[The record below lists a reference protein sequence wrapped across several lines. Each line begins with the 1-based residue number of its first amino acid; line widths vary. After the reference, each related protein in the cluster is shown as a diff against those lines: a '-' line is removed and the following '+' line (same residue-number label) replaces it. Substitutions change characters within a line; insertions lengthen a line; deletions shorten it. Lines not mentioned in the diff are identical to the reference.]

1 MNKLQEAAD
10 LLSKPLVWSPDFDLI
25 RRHLSCILE
34 AIADGED
41 PERYAIDLAS
51 ELVDEFQ
58 NDLRI
63 G

>member
-1 MNKLQEAAD
+1 MNKLYEAAD
-10 LLSKPLVWSPDFDLI
+10 LLSKPLVWSQDLDTI
-25 RRHLSCILE
+25 RHHLVCILE

-41 PERYAIDLAS
+41 PERYAIDLAT
-51 ELVDEFQ
+51 ELLDDFH